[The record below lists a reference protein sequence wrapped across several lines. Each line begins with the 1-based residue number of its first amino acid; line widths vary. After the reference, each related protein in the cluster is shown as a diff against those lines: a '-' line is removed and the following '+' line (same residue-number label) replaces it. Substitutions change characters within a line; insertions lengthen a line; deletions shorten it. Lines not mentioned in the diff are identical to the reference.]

1 MLSKIAG
8 SVALIGG
15 WNHPLP
21 ILHETEGTL
30 KTPSGAVV
38 REIGHWLKT
47 EL

>member
-8 SVALIGG
+8 SVALIGR
-15 WNHPLP
+15 WVKPLS
-21 ILHETEGTL
+21 ILHETEGKM